1 MKELELVGDS
11 QVIPRLCLLLYAI
24 LFEYNIHSDYVNR
37 SSTEHVFTYTVKDE
51 DGTAK
56 VRSYNAK
63 HRSGI
68 CMLPGEVL

>member
-1 MKELELVGDS
+1 MLA
-11 QVIPRLCLLLYAI
+11 AI
-24 LFEYNIHSDYVNR
+24 RHFLFEYNIHSNCVNR
-37 SSTEHVFTYTVKDE
+37 SSTEHVFTDSLYSVHIPKMA
-51 DGTAK
+51 TAK